1 MAYFEDIH
9 SFKVVRLKPLDYM
22 NPARIIIPRKRIAD
36 SNGPEEIY

>member
-9 SFKVVRLKPLDYM
+9 SFKIVRLKPLDYM
-22 NPARIIIPRKRIAD
+22 NPARIIPRKRIAD

>member
-22 NPARIIIPRKRIAD
+22 NPDHIIPRKGIAD